1 MLNNQIK
8 SVNAG
13 VLQHRPPLKYWMK
26 QTLSTFCAPSIL
38 LIFFL
43 SSPRLT
49 LIAKR
54 YWGYCSNLYIKTVS
68 SFVVFTT
75 DWRPNSRGY

>member
-13 VLQHRPPLKYWMK
+13 VLQHRPPLKYWVK

-38 LIFFL
+38 LIFF
-43 SSPRLT
+43 P
-49 LIAKR
+49 LIA
-54 YWGYCSNLYIKTVS
+54 
-68 SFVVFTT
+68 
-75 DWRPNSRGY
+75 